1 MVDTKDVIRRGIR
14 LATQDF
20 RLKDIAQA
28 IGCSPQHLSTFMSG
42 GPFGSEFTESAQKW
56 LKKSGFWEVPPPS
69 QATPTQLIAQKLRAL
84 ADFLDSPFF
93 PAQAKVTE
101 FAAAV
106 KSYYDSLD
114 SIVAAMN
121 ESAND

>member
-1 MVDTKDVIRRGIR
+1 MDTKDVIRRGIR
-14 LATQDF
+14 LATQDY
-20 RLKDIAQA
+20 RLKQIAEA

-42 GPFGSEFTESAQKW
+42 GPFGSEFTDAAQVW
-56 LKKSGFWEVPPPS
+56 LKKVGYWEVPPPS
-69 QATPTQLIAQKLRAL
+69 KATPTLLIAQKLRAL

-93 PAQAKVTE
+93 PAHTKVTE
-101 FAAAV
+101 FAAAI